1 MRIFSLSKN
10 SQLWIQATVM
20 MCLVL
25 FPACGKDLEKETFDV
40 YLIDKKGQEKKV
52 DTVTGIS
59 QCRMKA
65 ASKPLTTPAQ
75 KRLNDWSTTTFGN
88 IGIRHNCI

>member
-1 MRIFSLSKN
+1 MRIFSLSKIT
-10 SQLWIQATVM
+10 QLWIQATVM

-25 FPACGKDLEKETFDV
+25 FSACGKDLEKETFDV
-40 YLIDKKGQEKKV
+40 YLIDKDGQEKKV

-65 ASKPLTTPAQ
+65 ENLALYQNYIEYDYHCCLKTPDNSCAE
-75 KRLNDWSTTTFGN
+75 K
-88 IGIRHNCI
+88 IK

>member
-1 MRIFSLSKN
+1 MRIFSLSKI

-25 FPACGKDLEKETFDV
+25 FSACGKDMEEETFDV
-40 YLIDKKGQEKKV
+40 YLIDKDGQEKKV

-65 ASKPLTTPAQ
+65 ENLALYQNYIEYDYHCCLKTPDNSCVE
-75 KRLNDWSTTTFGN
+75 KLK
-88 IGIRHNCI
+88 

>member
-1 MRIFSLSKN
+1 MRIFSLSKI

-25 FPACGKDLEKETFDV
+25 FSACGKDLEKETFDV
-40 YLIDKKGQEKKV
+40 YLIDKEGQEKKV

-65 ASKPLTTPAQ
+65 ENLALYQNYIEYDYHCCLKTPDNSCAE
-75 KRLNDWSTTTFGN
+75 KLK
-88 IGIRHNCI
+88 

>member
-1 MRIFSLSKN
+1 MRIFSLSKI

-25 FPACGKDLEKETFDV
+25 FSACGKDLEKETFDV
-40 YLIDKKGQEKKV
+40 YLIDKDGQEKKV

-65 ASKPLTTPAQ
+65 KNLALYQNYIEYDYHCCLKTPDNSCA
-75 KRLNDWSTTTFGN
+75 KKLK
-88 IGIRHNCI
+88 

>member
-1 MRIFSLSKN
+1 MRIFSLSKI

-25 FPACGKDLEKETFDV
+25 FSACGKNLEKATFDV
-40 YLIDKKGQEKKV
+40 YLIDKDGQEKKV

-65 ASKPLTTPAQ
+65 ENLALYQNYIEYDYHCCLKTPDNSCAE
-75 KRLNDWSTTTFGN
+75 KLK
-88 IGIRHNCI
+88 

>member
-1 MRIFSLSKN
+1 MRIFSLSKI

-40 YLIDKKGQEKKV
+40 YLIDKEGQEKKV

-65 ASKPLTTPAQ
+65 ENLALYQNYIEYDYHCCVKSPDNSCAEKL
-75 KRLNDWSTTTFGN
+75 K
-88 IGIRHNCI
+88 

>member
-1 MRIFSLSKN
+1 MRIFSLSKI

-40 YLIDKKGQEKKV
+40 YLIDKDGQEKKV

-65 ASKPLTTPAQ
+65 KNLALYQNYIEYDYHCCLKTPDNSCTE
-75 KRLNDWSTTTFGN
+75 KLK
-88 IGIRHNCI
+88 

>member
-1 MRIFSLSKN
+1 MRIFSLSKI

-25 FPACGKDLEKETFDV
+25 FSACGKDLEKETFDV
-40 YLIDKKGQEKKV
+40 YLIDKDGQEKKV

-65 ASKPLTTPAQ
+65 ENLALYQNYIEYDYHCCLKTVDNSCAEKL
-75 KRLNDWSTTTFGN
+75 K
-88 IGIRHNCI
+88 

>member
-1 MRIFSLSKN
+1 MRIFSLSKI

-25 FPACGKDLEKETFDV
+25 FSACGKDLEKETFDV
-40 YLIDKKGQEKKV
+40 YLIDKDGQEKKV

-59 QCRMKA
+59 QCR
-65 ASKPLTTPAQ
+65 
-75 KRLNDWSTTTFGN
+75 
-88 IGIRHNCI
+88 

>member
-20 MCLVL
+20 I
-25 FPACGKDLEKETFDV
+25 ETFDV

-65 ASKPLTTPAQ
+65 ENLALYQNYIEYDYYCCLKTPDNSCAE
-75 KRLNDWSTTTFGN
+75 K
-88 IGIRHNCI
+88 IK

>member
-1 MRIFSLSKN
+1 MRIFSLSKI

-20 MCLVL
+20 MCLVM
-25 FPACGKDLEKETFDV
+25 FSACGKDLEKETFDV
-40 YLIDKKGQEKKV
+40 YLIDKDGQEKKV

-65 ASKPLTTPAQ
+65 KNLALYQNYIEYDYYCCLKTSDNSCAEKI
-75 KRLNDWSTTTFGN
+75 K
-88 IGIRHNCI
+88 

>member
-1 MRIFSLSKN
+1 MRIFSLSKI

-25 FPACGKDLEKETFDV
+25 FSACGKDLEKETFDV
-40 YLIDKKGQEKKV
+40 YLIDKDGQEKKV

-65 ASKPLTTPAQ
+65 KNLALYQNYIEYDYYCCLKTPDNSCAE
-75 KRLNDWSTTTFGN
+75 KLK
-88 IGIRHNCI
+88 

>member
-25 FPACGKDLEKETFDV
+25 FPACCKDLEKETFDV

-65 ASKPLTTPAQ
+65 ENLALYQNYIEYDYYCCLKTPDNSCAE
-75 KRLNDWSTTTFGN
+75 K
-88 IGIRHNCI
+88 IK

>member
-1 MRIFSLSKN
+1 MRIFSLSKI

-25 FPACGKDLEKETFDV
+25 FSACGKDLEKETFDV
-40 YLIDKKGQEKKV
+40 YLIDKDGQEKKV

-65 ASKPLTTPAQ
+65 ENLALYQNYIEYDYHCCLKTADNSCAENLK
-75 KRLNDWSTTTFGN
+75 
-88 IGIRHNCI
+88 